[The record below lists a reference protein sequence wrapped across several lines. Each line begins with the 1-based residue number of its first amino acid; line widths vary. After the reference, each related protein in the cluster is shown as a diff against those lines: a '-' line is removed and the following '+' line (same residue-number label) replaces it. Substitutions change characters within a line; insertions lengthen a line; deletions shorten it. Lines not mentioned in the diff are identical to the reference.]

1 MQGRGLYSVRR
12 GATLPGNT
20 NCLGRPVCGTGVP
33 SRCAVLKSFVHWT
46 GVTLRW
52 ALAIVA
58 GAITL
63 WAFGWVA
70 ARPLLRQDDEA
81 ERVVVRLAHWGDDRE
96 AEIVVNLVRQF
107 EQRYPHIRVVRIHPG
122 GADALT
128 TKVQTMVAAG
138 DPPDVFQ
145 IGYEKIAGWAE
156 KGLLAELEP
165 FMERDAAAGDPDAL
179 RLADF
184 YRNVMDGYRFDG
196 RTVGR
201 GPLYAIAKD
210 FTTVGFYYNKD
221 LFKKAGVPEPP
232 ADGWTWDEFIAAA
245 RQIGQLDGCFG
256 ADCVT
261 WEPMLRVFC
270 WSHGVDFSYDGF
282 ETFDFTQPP
291 LVEALDRLRGWFEE
305 PTRALRSAKTQLE
318 TGEDPFLSG
327 RIGLAGPFGRWKVPV
342 YRLITDFD
350 WDFAPLPHAAGHAP
364 ANGVFSSAWGLS
376 ARSAHPDEAW
386 LLIRFLSGEEGQ
398 RSVAEQGL
406 AIPTMIRVAESE
418 AFNDPSLKPHNDRVY
433 LDMIPYAR
441 IIDWPADPKYLDK
454 LRKRME
460 EVFKIGNRPTA
471 PVLADVQAEW
481 LEFRRVDLAHGE
493 HPPTPW
499 AGIALGLLVPLG
511 ALVIIGAF
519 VWWRRRPGHAAV
531 REELAGMGMVSPWVL
546 GFCAFTAFPIIVSL
560 LLAFSRWS
568 GLATLD
574 HAEWVGL
581 GNFRQMYHDAGF
593 RQSLAVT
600 AWYALLAVPLGQL
613 AALIAAMLVNNEIPG
628 VRFFRAAWYLPS
640 VLAGVA
646 ISILWKW
653 VFHHEDGVLN
663 QLLNPVGQLVGWHA
677 PRWFEKDAQTWAV
690 PAFVIMS
697 FWMVGGS
704 MMIYLAGLKGI
715 SKELYEAA
723 SIDGARWRHRVQ
735 HVMLPMLSPV
745 IFFNTIMAIIGSFQ
759 VFTQAYVMTA
769 GGPGDATRFYVL
781 YLYNQ
786 AFDLHNMGYAS
797 ALAWLLLLVILA
809 LTLSVMWSSKRF
821 VYYEALKA

>member
-1 MQGRGLYSVRR
+1 MVRDALSQAGSIARAGLVIIA
-12 GATLPGNT
+12 GLIT
-20 NCLGRPVCGTGVP
+20 
-33 SRCAVLKSFVHWT
+33 
-46 GVTLRW
+46 
-52 ALAIVA
+52 VA
-58 GAITL
+58 S
-63 WAFGWVA
+63 FGWVA
-70 ARPLLRQDDEA
+70 ARPFLRDSLAPGQ
-81 ERVVVRLAHWGDDRE
+81 VSVRLVHWGDDTE
-96 AEIVVNLVRQF
+96 AEIVVNLIRQF
-107 EQRYPHIRVVRIHPG
+107 ERKYPHIRVERIHPG

-156 KGLLAELEP
+156 KELLAELEP
-165 FMERDAAAGDPDAL
+165 FIERDLAAGDADAL
-179 RLADF
+179 RLAD
-184 YRNVMDGYRFDG
+184 YYPNVMDGYRFDG
-196 RTVGR
+196 TKVGA

-232 ADGWTWDEFIAAA
+232 TDGWTWDQFIAAA
-245 RQIGQLDGCFG
+245 RQIGRLDGCFG

-261 WEPMLRVFC
+261 WDPMLRAFC
-270 WSHGVDFSYDGF
+270 WTHGVDFTYDGF
-282 ETFDFTQPP
+282 ETFDFTQPK
-291 LVEALDRLRGWFEE
+291 LIETLDRLRGWFEE
-305 PTRALRSAKTQLE
+305 PTRTLRSAKTQLE

-342 YRLITDFD
+342 YRLIADFD

-364 ANGVFSSAWGLS
+364 ANGVFSAAWGMS
-376 ARSAHPDEAW
+376 ARTEHPDEAW

-406 AIPTMIRVAESE
+406 AIPTMIRVAEGPG
-418 AFNDPSLKPHNDRVY
+418 FNDPTIKPYHDRVY
-433 LDMIPYAR
+433 LDMIPHAR
-441 IIDWPADPKYLDK
+441 ILDWPADPKYLDK

-460 EVFKIGNRPTA
+460 QVFKIGQRSTA
-471 PVLADVQAEW
+471 AVLADVQAEW
-481 LEFRRVDLAHGE
+481 SAFRRVDLSHRE
-493 HPPTPW
+493 HPPMPW
-499 AGIALGLLVPLG
+499 GRIAVGVLLPLG
-511 ALVIIGAF
+511 GLIVIGAV
-519 VWWRRRPGHAAV
+519 VWWRRRPGPAAA
-531 REELAGMGMVSPWVL
+531 REELAGVGMVSPWVI
-546 GFCAFTAFPIIVSL
+546 GFCAFTAFPVVVSL

-581 GNFRQMYHDAGF
+581 GNFRQMWHDAGF
-593 RQSLAVT
+593 QQSLAVT
-600 AWYALLAVPLGQL
+600 AWYAVLAVPLGQL
-613 AALIAAMLVNNEIPG
+613 AALLAAMLVSREIPG
-628 VRFFRAAWYLPS
+628 VRLFRAAWYLPS

-653 VFHHEDGVLN
+653 VFHHEDGMLN
-663 QLLNPVGQLVGWHA
+663 ELLNPLLQLVGWHA
-677 PRWFEKDAQTWAV
+677 PRWFEKDAGTWAV

-723 SIDGARWRHRVQ
+723 SIDGARWRHRVR

-745 IFFNTIMAIIGSFQ
+745 IFFNTIMAIIASFQ

-769 GGPGDATRFYVL
+769 GGPGDTTRFFVL

-797 ALAWLLLLVILA
+797 ALAWLLLLVILG
-809 LTLSVMWSSKRF
+809 LTLTVMAGSRRL
-821 VYYEALKA
+821 VYYEALRS